1 MVKLYS
7 TGCPLCNVLKEKLD
21 AANIEYTTISDK
33 ETMLAEG
40 IDRIPILEAD
50 GVKMEMSAANR
61 WINSRSK

>member
-33 ETMLAEG
+33 EIMLAEG

-50 GVKMEMSAANR
+50 GVRMEMSAANR